1 MRPLKLTIS
10 AFGPYAG
17 EMALDLEKLGERGLY
32 LITGD
37 TGAGKTTIFDA
48 ITYALY
54 GEPSG
59 SSREVSMFR
68 SKYAAPETPTWVELT
83 FVYGG
88 KTYTVRRNPEYERPA
103 KRGGGAAVQRAE
115 AELHL
120 PDGRVV
126 TRTKEVTAEITRIIG
141 LDREQFAQIAMI
153 AQGDFLRL
161 LLADTRSR
169 QEIFREIFQTGYYM
183 KFQREVNDAALEL
196 KKECDAARA
205 SVRQYIGGVACG
217 EDNFLRPRLENAW
230 EDKLPLAETVELIE
244 TLLAQDARA
253 EESFQAELD
262 RLDGEINGAN
272 ALLGRA
278 NELEKTRRK
287 LAEAEEKRGAQ
298 QESVNAAQKALEGE
312 RAKAPRRDELA
323 RGLAALEAELPRYGE
338 LSEKQENLAALEA
351 RTAALRERLAAQERS
366 REEQAGQ
373 LNAWKQEAESLAQ
386 APADRERLLGAQ
398 AQAML
403 RQAALNTLSGDL
415 REWQGYGKELREG
428 QEALEKLQARQGE
441 LSGEWKECNERLQ
454 AGRETLSASEGLA
467 ADKEKLL
474 RRQEKVREKG
484 KALDELTALLES
496 CGAARRALT
505 AAQAAYQTAQSEADE
520 AEEVYR
526 RKNRAFLD
534 EQAGILA
541 RNLVEGQPCPV
552 CGSVHHPAPAL
563 LSSHAPTEAELN
575 TAKDDME
582 AAQKAA
588 GDASLVAGER
598 KTALDERER
607 QLLTQM
613 AAHVD
618 APSLDSAETRLAA
631 CRRAAAEELSA
642 VHAELLAV
650 EAQLTH
656 REALG
661 RELQVREARVN
672 ELADQLSGLQSGIA
686 QRSAEQSGLRG
697 RMEQLEVK
705 LRRQLDEHL
714 AGCPLENAPDCLD
727 KELQAVRDGL
737 AGLDKAL
744 EEIQAKLER
753 KQKLTALIPQGELQL
768 KGLEEEISKSRADLA
783 GAASRKAEMEK
794 QIMEL
799 RTGLCCA
806 DANAVR
812 ARQNALQAELT
823 ELTNALQNAEEAC
836 RGRETELAG
845 TVAAIDELKR
855 LLEQSEPV
863 DAAALNEK
871 IAALTAQ
878 KTEIS
883 EIRQAV
889 HTRRSANETALANI
903 RERSADASA
912 LEARYAWLK
921 TLSDTANGK
930 LANKEKIALETYIQM
945 TFFDRILRRAN
956 TRLMVMSSGQY
967 ELKRRREAGDN
978 RSQSGLELDVV
989 DHYNGS
995 ERSVKS
1001 LSGGESFK
1009 ASLSLA
1015 LGLSDEIQSAAGG
1028 VRLDTMF
1035 VDEGFGS
1042 LDEESLRQAVRALS
1056 GLTEGNRLVGIIS
1069 HVSELKEKID
1079 KQIVVTKDRAGGS
1092 RAEILV

>member
-59 SSREVSMFR
+59 GSREVSMFR
-68 SKYAAPETPTWVELT
+68 SKYAAPEAPTWVELT
-83 FVYGG
+83 FGYGG

-196 KKECDAARA
+196 KRDCDAARA

-217 EDNFLRPRLENAW
+217 EDNFLRPRLESAW
-230 EDKLPLAETVELIE
+230 EDKLPLAETVELID

-253 EESFQAELD
+253 EEGLQAELD

-272 ALLGRA
+272 ALLGWA
-278 NELEKTRRK
+278 NELEKTQRK

-298 QESVNAAQKALEGE
+298 QESVHAAQKALEGE

-373 LNAWKQEAESLAQ
+373 LNAWKREAESLAQ

-454 AGRETLSASEGLA
+454 AGRKTLSASEGLA

-474 RRQEKVREKG
+474 RRQEKAREKG

-496 CGAARRALT
+496 CGAARRALA

-575 TAKDDME
+575 AAKDDME

-631 CRRAAAEELSA
+631 CRGSAAEELSA

-744 EEIQAKLER
+744 EGIHAKLER

-956 TRLMVMSSGQY
+956 IRLMVMSSGQY

>member
-17 EMALDLEKLGERGLY
+17 EAVLDLEKLGERGLY

-59 SSREVSMFR
+59 GSREVSMFR
-68 SKYAAPETPTWVELT
+68 SKYAAQDAPTWVELT
-83 FVYGG
+83 FAYGG
-88 KTYTVRRNPEYERPA
+88 KIYTVRRNPEYERPA
-103 KRGGGAAVQRAE
+103 KRGGGAALQRAE

-169 QEIFREIFQTGYYM
+169 QEIFREIFQTGCYM
-183 KFQREVNDAALEL
+183 KFQRQVNDAALEL
-196 KKECDAARA
+196 KKDCDAARA
-205 SVRQYIGGVACG
+205 SVRQYIGGVVCG
-217 EDNFLRPRLENAW
+217 EDNLLRPKLEGAR
-230 EDKLPLAETVELIE
+230 EDKLPLGETVELIE
-244 TLLAQDARA
+244 TLIAQDARA
-253 EESFQAELD
+253 EEGFQAELD
-262 RLDGEINGAN
+262 RLDGEMNEAN
-272 ALLGRA
+272 TLLGRA

-287 LAEAEEKRGAQ
+287 LAEAQEKRVEQ
-298 QESVNAAQKALEGE
+298 QENVNAAQKTLEAE

-338 LSEKQENLAALEA
+338 LNEKQGSLAALEA
-351 RTAALRERLAAQERS
+351 RTAALREGLAAREGS

-373 LNAWKQEAESLAQ
+373 LDGWKREAEALAQ
-386 APADRERLLGAQ
+386 APADRERLMGSQ
-398 AQAML
+398 AQARL
-403 RQAALNTLSGDL
+403 RQSALNTLSGDL
-415 REWQGYGKELREG
+415 REWQGYGQKLRDGQAALEELRTG
-428 QEALEKLQARQGE
+428 QAA
-441 LSGEWKECNERLQ
+441 LSGELKERSERLQ
-454 AGRETLSASEGLA
+454 AGRETFSASEGLA

-474 RRQEKVREKG
+474 RRQEKAREKG

-496 CGAARRALT
+496 CGTARRALA
-505 AAQAAYQTAQSEADE
+505 AAQEAYQTAQNEADAA
-520 AEEVYR
+520 AEDYR

-534 EQAGILA
+534 EQAGLLA
-541 RNLVEGQPCPV
+541 RDLVEGRPCPV
-552 CGSVHHPAPAL
+552 CGAVHHPAPAR

-575 TAKDDME
+575 GAKEAME

-588 GDASLVAGER
+588 GGKSRAAGER

-607 QLLTQM
+607 QLLAQM

-618 APSLDSAETRLAA
+618 RPSLENAEGQLAA
-631 CRRAAAEELSA
+631 CRRSAAEELSA
-642 VHAELLAV
+642 VHAGLLAV

-661 RELQVREARVN
+661 RELQAQETGVN
-672 ELADQLSGLQSGIA
+672 ALAERLSGVQNSIA
-686 QRSAEQSGLRG
+686 QGSAEQSGLRG
-697 RMEQLEVK
+697 RLEQLEGK

-714 AGCPLENAPDCLD
+714 ADCSLEDAPGRLAEEEQ
-727 KELQAVRDGL
+727 KVLAVL
-737 AGLDKAL
+737 AGLDNAL
-744 EEIQAKLER
+744 GEVQAKLDR
-753 KQKLTALIPQGELQL
+753 KRELTELIPQGEQRL
-768 KGLEEEISKSRADLA
+768 KGLEEEISKARADLA
-783 GAASRKAEMEK
+783 GAASRKAELEK
-794 QIMEL
+794 QIEEL
-799 RTGLCCA
+799 CSGLRCA
-806 DANAVR
+806 DADAAQ
-812 ARQNALQAELT
+812 ARQEALQAELA
-823 ELTNALQNAEEAC
+823 ELTDALQNAEETC

-845 TVAAIDELKR
+845 TDAAIAELKR
-855 LLEQSEPV
+855 LVEQGGPV
-863 DAAALNEK
+863 DGAAMEEK
-871 IAALTAQ
+871 IAALTVRKAEASQ
-878 KTEIS
+878 A
-883 EIRQAV
+883 RQSV
-889 HTRRSANETALANI
+889 HTRRAANGTALANI

-912 LEARYAWLK
+912 LEGRYAWIK
-921 TLSDTANGK
+921 ALSDTANGK

-1028 VRLDTMF
+1028 IRLDTMF

-1042 LDEESLRQAVRALS
+1042 LDEESLRQAVRALA

-1079 KQIVVTKDRAGGS
+1079 KQIVVTKDRTGGS
-1092 RAEILV
+1092 RAEILA